1 MPKQKTHKATSKVL
15 NPRPGGTVAR
25 GCSGGRHNTGKK
37 NMDSNRKTRKGAT
50 LSSGDRKRLR
60 SLI

>member
-1 MPKQKTHKATSKVL
+1 MPKQKSHKGTSKVL
-15 NPRPGGTVAR
+15 NVRPGGTVTR
-25 GCSGGRHNTGKK
+25 GCAGNRHNTGKK
-37 NMDSNRKTRKGAT
+37 SMAANRKNRKAVA